1 VVALGV
7 LLMIRIDAGSG
18 YVATV
23 LPPVILVGLGLAT
36 TVAPLT
42 ATALGAVEDRH
53 AGVASGVNTTVAR
66 AAQLAAVA
74 VLPVAAG
81 LTGNAY
87 LEPDTFTDG
96 FRVAMVITAALS
108 ALGGLVAWA
117 TVRNPERVP
126 AVEPGMVAPTPAP
139 NYFCGAE
146 GTPIDTCPGSSAGTS
161 AGHGTGDRAA

>member
-1 VVALGV
+1 
-7 LLMIRIDAGSG
+7 
-18 YVATV
+18 
-23 LPPVILVGLGLAT
+23 
-36 TVAPLT
+36 
-42 ATALGAVEDRH
+42 
-53 AGVASGVNTTVAR
+53 VASGVNTTVAR

-96 FRVAMVITAALS
+96 FRMAMVITAALS

-126 AVEPGMVAPTPAP
+126 VPEAEMVAPTPVP

-146 GTPIDTCPGSSAGTS
+146 GPRIDTCPGSSAGTS
-161 AGHGTGDRAA
+161 GGPGTGDRAA